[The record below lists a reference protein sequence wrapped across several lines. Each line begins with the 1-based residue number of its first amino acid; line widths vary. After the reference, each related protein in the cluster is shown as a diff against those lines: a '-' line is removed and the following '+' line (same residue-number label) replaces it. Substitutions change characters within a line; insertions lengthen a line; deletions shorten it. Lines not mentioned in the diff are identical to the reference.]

1 MSADY
6 TAAVYSTFTARQFA
20 RLLEGDENPPSIEAG
35 AVHELLPG
43 SAFNR
48 PGASPA
54 AEADIA
60 VVVTTPE
67 SVLPSVAGLLAGAP
81 CDETLLA
88 REVDAFAS
96 SLAALPARLVFAYS
110 WIAPARFSGGVL
122 ALDTRFGLDGA
133 LAAANHRLIRALEDY
148 PACTLL
154 NAGHWQAALGARA
167 FNTKNWYLTRDPFSF
182 EAWKMAVADLKA
194 ALAACTGRAKKLL
207 VLDLDNTLWGGEVG
221 DSGIEGLRL
230 GAPDLAGAAHQE
242 FQRELRALA
251 RRGVVLAIASKNDED
266 LALRALDTHPE
277 MILQRSDFA
286 DWAIDWEEKGP
297 NIRAL
302 CERIGIAPADAVFID
317 DNPAERR
324 AVARELPEIMVPEWP
339 ANPLLYVEALRALNV
354 FDVPKVS
361 AEDLGRGRSYAAA
374 RALREAGDRVPLE
387 TRVDVRALEP
397 SDVGRTV
404 QLLNKTNQ
412 FNLTTRRLTEPELRA
427 WLESGLRAL
436 HTVRVADSFADYG
449 LTGVL
454 SLEFDPPVCRIV
466 DFAMSCRVLARGVEE
481 RMLQRAA
488 AEARAHGCERLEA
501 RFVPTERNEPM
512 RRFLVERSGLDAGP
526 DGMFSLDVRNATVQA

>member
-1 MSADY
+1 MSKAY
-6 TAAVYSTFTARQFA
+6 RATVYSTFTARQFA
-20 RLLEGDENPPSIEAG
+20 RLLEGDEAPPPVAIG

-48 PGASPA
+48 PGAAPDPD
-54 AEADIA
+54 ADVA

-67 SVLPSVAGLLAGAP
+67 SVLPSVAGLLAGFP
-81 CDETLLA
+81 CDPAILQ
-88 REVDAFAS
+88 REVEAFAAAV
-96 SLAALPARLVFAYS
+96 AALSARLVFTYS
-110 WIAPARFSGGVL
+110 WIAAPRFSGGVL
-122 ALDTRFGLDGA
+122 ALDPRFGLDGV
-133 LAAANHRLIRALEDY
+133 LAAANLRLVRALEAY
-148 PACTLL
+148 PACRVL

-167 FNTKNWYLTRDPFSF
+167 FNAKNWYLTRDPFSF

-242 FQRELRALA
+242 FQRELQALA

-266 LALRALDTHPE
+266 LALRAIDTHPE
-277 MILQRSDFA
+277 MVLQRADFA

-297 NIRAL
+297 NIGAL
-302 CERIGIAPADAVFID
+302 CERIGISPADAVFID

-324 AVARELPEIMVPEWP
+324 AVAHELPELIVPEWP
-339 ANPLLYVEALRALNV
+339 ANPLLYVEALRGLNV
-354 FDVPKVS
+354 FDVPEVS
-361 AEDLGRGRSYAAA
+361 AEDLGRSRSYAAA
-374 RALREAGDRVPLE
+374 RALREAGDAAPLE

-427 WLESGLRAL
+427 WLEAGSRSL
-436 HTVRVADSFADYG
+436 HTVRVADAFADYG

-454 SLEFDPPVCRIV
+454 SLEFAPTVCRIV
-466 DFAMSCRVLARGVEE
+466 DFAMSCRVLGARGRRTYGSARGRRGAGARV
-481 RMLQRAA
+481 RTARSALPPDRA
-488 AEARAHGCERLEA
+488 
-501 RFVPTERNEPM
+501 
-512 RRFLVERSGLDAGP
+512 
-526 DGMFSLDVRNATVQA
+526 